1 MLSLLLPMFAGG
13 SSIVLDCSCSSVAM
27 GMLPLDPAELI
38 GLGRA
43 LEAADGLVLKLGG
56 TFVAGP
62 TCKNEISFFLLKCS
76 FELVNNKF

>member
-13 SSIVLDCSCSSVAM
+13 SSIVVDCSCSSVAM

-62 TCKNEISFFLLKCS
+62 TCKNEISFFY
-76 FELVNNKF
+76 

>member
-43 LEAADGLVLKLGG
+43 PEAADGLVLKLGG

-62 TCKNEISFFLLKCS
+62 TCKNEISFFAVMAL
-76 FELVNNKF
+76 FE